1 MHIMLYSRFLKGNL
15 RHLTYLSSELDFG
28 DVCPACP
35 HPQVGPCMVMF
46 IYPRSGVSCNRP
58 GHFGWSLWLE
68 PVFQSPESLL
78 ELQTDRRRLL
88 FEFYTFQRIL

>member
-58 GHFGWSLWLE
+58 GHFGWN
-68 PVFQSPESLL
+68 QSPEML
-78 ELQTDRRRLL
+78 
-88 FEFYTFQRIL
+88 TFRASD

>member
-58 GHFGWSLWLE
+58 GHFGWNQFFNLLKC
-68 PVFQSPESLL
+68 SLL

-88 FEFYTFQRIL
+88 FEFYTNQRIL

>member
-35 HPQVGPCMVMF
+35 HASTG
-46 IYPRSGVSCNRP
+46 G
-58 GHFGWSLWLE
+58 SLHGYVYI
-68 PVFQSPESLL
+68 P
-78 ELQTDRRRLL
+78 T
-88 FEFYTFQRIL
+88 